1 MSGHGLR
8 IVSDP
13 RWIVAIAGQ
22 DVATEVGLQIGAEAV
37 ANTAEG
43 AGFLEAAAGVLE
55 QALVDDAWWA
65 GALIFEEGGDAVV
78 VRSTLGWSGPAEE
91 PLTAHDI
98 FDVLTADSRD
108 SEYSSELGL
117 IETQLGLAV
126 RHQEVLVYGDGTV
139 GDYVGYSIPYANGVL
154 AMQTF
159 STATG
164 WVSFFG
170 PMVEAMVLSLAPDA
184 QNAFGDVTLIAFVA
198 AAGER

>member
-22 DVATEVGLQIGAEAV
+22 DVAAEVALQIGAEAV

-43 AGFLEAAAGVLE
+43 ASFLAAAAGVLE
-55 QALVDDAWWA
+55 EAFVGDAWWA
-65 GALIFEEGGDAVV
+65 GALIFEEGGEAVV
-78 VRSTLGWSGPAEE
+78 VRSTLSWSGPAEE
-91 PLTAHDI
+91 SLTAQDI

-108 SEYSSELGL
+108 SEYVSELGL

-126 RHQEVLVYGDGTV
+126 RHRQVLVYGDGSV
-139 GDYVGYSIPYANGVL
+139 GDYIGYSIPYANGVL

-159 STATG
+159 STAIG
-164 WVSFFG
+164 WASFFG

-184 QNAFGDVTLIAFVA
+184 QNAFGEVSLLAYV
-198 AAGER
+198 AAGEER